1 MQATPIG
8 HLAPHRD
15 RAGRPHSPCATIGRD
30 RVDLAP
36 FCPYK
41 YHPKGT
47 QKKETK
53 EREQVKKTEKFE
65 TGGNEKENIKK
76 QRGERDYDS

>member
-1 MQATPIG
+1 M
-8 HLAPHRD
+8 
-15 RAGRPHSPCATIGRD
+15 
-30 RVDLAP
+30 
-36 FCPYK
+36 
-41 YHPKGT
+41 
-47 QKKETK
+47 K